1 MSFQFVPSLFR
12 IPTVPGIDFTNAFW
26 RGKGGDEGLFS
37 FYNATWGGH
46 IIVEDPNFCFNLEL
60 DGNVYTPV
68 FTDINGYIYWEGS
81 GYIYYSQ
88 SYGWVWTRMFPGYE
102 PFENYKWEDDEAV
115 WEGDDFY
122 TLSSLPNGPGKT
134 VTMQPAGSN
143 REKGEAKEVKAIWP
157 RWVAKSG
164 EFGIYEGKD
173 GESGEKV
180 KGIPR
185 FKGNGEYFIRSLNK
199 ENGYFTYGRIRNSG
213 GKWIIG
219 EQGSYGGW
227 HEGSEPNVGGSV
239 TFKFTKPQG
248 SDATGENISV
258 SFDTYIAGD
267 ETDTA
272 YLGSVAVWR

>member
-12 IPTVPGIDFTNAFW
+12 IPTIPGFEFSDAFW
-26 RGKGGDEGLFS
+26 RGKGRDEGLFS
-37 FYNATWGGH
+37 FYNSTWGGH
-46 IIVEDPNFCFNLEL
+46 IIVEDPNFCFKLEL

-81 GYIYYSQ
+81 GYIYYSL

-102 PFENYKWEDDEAV
+102 PFENSKWEDGEAV

-122 TLSSLPNGPGKT
+122 TISSPPSSPNKT
-134 VTMQPAGSN
+134 ATMQPAGSN
-143 REKGEAKEVKAIWP
+143 REKGETKEIKAIWP

-199 ENGYFTYGRIRNSG
+199 ENGYFTYGRIRCSG

-258 SFDTYIAGD
+258 SFDTYIGGD